1 MNQFYQPYGKRAL
14 DLILTCGVLILF
26 SWLMLLIFLGY
37 CITLEFPIFFK
48 QPRIGKNGVS
58 FVMWKFRTLSTQ
70 ENKRVHE
77 RRFALGDF
85 LRKTNLD
92 ELPQLWNVLKGEMS
106 VIGPRPLP
114 VEYLSLFKEE
124 EKRRLQVLPGITGWT
139 QIHDRHAMPW
149 KEKFKRDAYYVEHL
163 SFFLD
168 LKILLKTILL
178 IFSFRKD
185 VSLEEEK
192 FTGD

>member
-1 MNQFYQPYGKRAL
+1 MPYKNLIKPLL
-14 DLILTCGVLILF
+14 DYLLIVVFSIPVVFVLIV
-26 SWLMLLIFLGY
+26 IVLGY
-37 CITLEFPIFFK
+37 GLTGQSPLLFK
-48 QPRIGKNGVS
+48 QQRIGKNGKI
-58 FVMWKFRTLSTQ
+58 FTLWKFRTLSTL
-70 ENKRVHE
+70 EDKRVQE

-92 ELPQLWNVLKGEMS
+92 ELPQLWNVLKGDMS
-106 VIGPRPLP
+106 WIGPRPLP
-114 VEYLSLFKEE
+114 VEYFPLFKEE
-124 EKRRLQVLPGITGWT
+124 EKKRLHVLPGITGWT

-149 KEKFKRDAYYVEHL
+149 KEKFNLDAYYVDHL

-168 LKILLKTILL
+168 LKILLKTIIL

-192 FTGD
+192 FTGN